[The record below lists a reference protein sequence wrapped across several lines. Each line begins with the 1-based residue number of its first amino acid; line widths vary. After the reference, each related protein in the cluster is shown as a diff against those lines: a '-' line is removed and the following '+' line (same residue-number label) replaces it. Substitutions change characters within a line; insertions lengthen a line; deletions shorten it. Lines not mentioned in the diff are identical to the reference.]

1 MHKQYRRQDPPA
13 CVPRGPPVLCVCWR
27 IQQRIQGRVVSLR
40 SLTGHQKRP
49 VAHRAPEENSDV
61 ALPQWQTSAQVSKSS
76 RCHRGVSTGLRIK
89 FPPPPRPNRSFFR
102 DRLQD
107 GERFCPVG
115 YSRISRSGADIRRHI
130 RHRNTSAVRG
140 HAPSSDRV
148 QSRRCPMGGAWLVPP
163 CCERPP
169 VRSLWAFWK

>member
-76 RCHRGVSTGLRIK
+76 RCHRGVSTGLRIN
-89 FPPPPRPNRSFFR
+89 FRHRLGRTDLSSATGYRTVSVSALWVILESLVRGLISGAIFVIVILQPCVAMHPRRT
-102 DRLQD
+102 
-107 GERFCPVG
+107 G
-115 YSRISRSGADIRRHI
+115 YS
-130 RHRNTSAVRG
+130 
-140 HAPSSDRV
+140 HAAARWV
-148 QSRRCPMGGAWLVPP
+148 ALG
-163 CCERPP
+163 
-169 VRSLWAFWK
+169 

>member
-1 MHKQYRRQDPPA
+1 MSQTRPAGLRTSGPAGVVCLLADPA
-13 CVPRGPPVLCVCWR
+13 VN
-27 IQQRIQGRVVSLR
+27 SR
-40 SLTGHQKRP
+40 SSGQPP

-61 ALPQWQTSAQVSKSS
+61 ALPQWQTAAEVSKSS

>member
-1 MHKQYRRQDPPA
+1 MSQTRPAGLRTSGPAGVVCLLADPA
-13 CVPRGPPVLCVCWR
+13 AN
-27 IQQRIQGRVVSLR
+27 SR
-40 SLTGHQKRP
+40 SSGQPP
-49 VAHRAPEENSDV
+49 VAHRAPEETGRSPGTRREQRCRSAAVADV
-61 ALPQWQTSAQVSKSS
+61 RSGVEIFTLSP
-76 RCHRGVSTGLRIK
+76 RGFDGPPYK